1 MATVKQLKAQ
11 LTQLNVAFPSKANKA
26 QLTQLVEQAHA
37 PVRKQRTST
46 KQILRN
52 LFPNVGDSMLVAD
65 VVAAVQEQASV
76 QAATIVTM
84 IGDLKNSKYAA
95 GPCINIVRN
104 NNTYTRES

>member
-1 MATVKQLKAQ
+1 
-11 LTQLNVAFPSKANKA
+11 
-26 QLTQLVEQAHA
+26 
-37 PVRKQRTST
+37 
-46 KQILRN
+46 
-52 LFPNVGDSMLVAD
+52 MLVAD